1 MVVVVVGAALCQY
14 YSEKPFSLSVC
25 SSNFLDKRSSRVV
38 SAVII
43 HTLDVGLMQ
52 SDSCAFALF
61 QNSSKLNLPIGE
73 ICFIAPLLAKKKN
86 LELLIGLRKIFKTF
100 GKVYSQ

>member
-1 MVVVVVGAALCQY
+1 MVVVVVLGVALCQY

-52 SDSCAFALF
+52 SDGCAFALL
-61 QNSSKLNLPIGE
+61 QNSSKLNLLIGE
-73 ICFIAPLLAKKKN
+73 ICSFYSTTVSNKQ
-86 LELLIGLRKIFKTF
+86 KTKQKTSD
-100 GKVYSQ
+100 GIKENI

>member
-61 QNSSKLNLPIGE
+61 QNSSKLNLLIGE
-73 ICFIAPLLAKKKN
+73 ICFIAPLLAKKKKPRTSDWIKEN
-86 LELLIGLRKIFKTF
+86 I
-100 GKVYSQ
+100 

>member
-1 MVVVVVGAALCQY
+1 M
-14 YSEKPFSLSVC
+14 
-25 SSNFLDKRSSRVV
+25 V

-61 QNSSKLNLPIGE
+61 QKSSKLNFLIGE
-73 ICFIAPLLAKKKN
+73 ISFVAP

-100 GKVYSQ
+100 GKVYSQQLFGNGRFSFKLETFSFVICSII